1 MQQSHQAGYA
11 NAADRESGIPAA
23 VLDGIKAVAKEKN
36 ATLMFRLVNPHST
49 SLIAEGV
56 ATKGLGVHAKSSD
69 WGLQA
74 GYIPVNPNLSKLFG
88 RAPEVIARANNDVN
102 SSLAHGHTAVD
113 LTLSKERLDYLRQAG
128 LVTGMADGVV
138 ASNHAGY
145 EQFEFRVKETS
156 DGRYAVQYRRKGGD
170 DFEAVK
176 VIGNAAGIPLTAD
189 IDMFAIMPHLSN
201 FRDSARSSVTSGD
214 SVTDYLARTRRAASE
229 ATGGLDP
236 ERIDLLWKIA
246 RAGARSAVGTEARRQ
261 FRYDGDMNI
270 GVITDFELE
279 VRNALN
285 RRAHAVGAQDVV
297 QHGTEQNNP
306 FPEADEK
313 IFVVSATG
321 ESQMLTRG
329 QLKEYIGQQRGEGYV
344 FYENRAYGVAG
355 KSLFDDGLGAAPGV
369 PGGRS
374 KSSPDVL
381 ETVPASPGL
390 RRPSLGAVE
399 RQDSGYDSLDG
410 VGSRSFSLGEVS
422 DMAAVEAAEL
432 EMTRQV
438 LHAGARQDDAE
449 PGVSGASAHWGQ
461 RALQGAQAVAAAQR
475 LVHAIAL
482 MTQFGRAGS
491 TNTPQEAASLSA
503 AVFGLGEASS
513 AVAETV
519 SGFFRGSSR
528 WAGGFGVAGGAMAL
542 GGGIAAAVGAGMSL
556 TDDAPAGQKAA
567 AGAEIALQLTGGTV
581 ELASSIALALA
592 AARGVTSG
600 LQVAGASAGAA
611 AGALAAALSPMEI
624 YGLVQQSHYADQLDK
639 LAQESSAYGYEGD
652 ALLAQL
658 YRDKTAAEGA
668 VAGVSAVL
676 STVGAAVSIAAAA
689 SVVGAPVAV
698 VTSLLTG
705 ALNGILRGVQ
715 QPIIEKLAN
724 DYARKID
731 ELGGPQAYFEKNL
744 QARHEQLAN
753 SDGLRKMLAD
763 LQAGWN
769 ASSVIGVQ
777 TTEISKS
784 ALELAAITG
793 NADNLKSADV
803 FVDRFIQG
811 ERVAGQPVVLD
822 VAAGGID
829 IASRK
834 GERPA
839 LTFITPLAAPGEE
852 QRRRTKTGK
861 SEFTTFVEIVGKQD
875 RWRIRD
881 GAADTT
887 IDLAKV
893 VSQLVDAN
901 GVLKHSIKLE
911 VIGGD
916 GDDVVLANASRI
928 HYDGGAGTNTVSYAA
943 LGRQDSITVSADGER
958 FNVRKQLNNANV
970 YREGVATQ
978 KTAYGKRTENVQYR
992 HVELARVGQLV
1003 EVDTLEHVQHI
1014 IGGAGND
1021 SITGNAHDNFLAG
1034 GAGDDR
1040 LDGGAGNDTLVG
1052 GEGHN
1057 TVVGG
1062 AGDDVFLQDLG
1073 VWSNQLD
1080 GGAGVDTVKYNVHQ
1094 PSEERLE
1101 RMGETG
1107 IHADLQKGTVEK
1119 WPALNLFSVDHVKNI
1134 ENLHGSSLNDSI
1146 AGDDRDNELWGD
1158 DGNDTIHGRGGDD
1171 ILRGGLGL
1179 DTLYG
1184 EDGNDIFLQDDE
1196 TVSDDIDGGAGLDT
1210 VDYSA
1215 MIHAGK
1221 IVAPHEYGFGIEAD
1235 LSREWVRKASALGVD
1250 YYDSVRNVENVIG
1263 TSMKDVLIGDAQANT
1278 LMGQGG
1284 DDTVRGGDGDDLLF
1298 GGDGN
1303 DMLYGDA
1310 GNDTLYGGLG
1320 DDTLEGGAGNDW
1332 FGQTPA
1338 REHDVLRGGAGVDT
1352 VDYSQAGAHAGVAT
1366 GRIGLGILADLGAG
1380 RVDKLGEAGSS
1391 AYDTVSGIENVVGTE
1406 LADRITGDAQ
1416 ANVLRGAGGADV
1428 LAGGEGDDVLLGGE
1442 GDDQLSGDAGRDRLY
1457 GEAGDDWFFQDA
1469 ANAGNLLDG
1478 GDGNDTVDFSG
1489 PGRGLD
1495 AGAKGVFLSLGKG
1508 FASLMDEPETSNVL
1522 RHIENAVG
1530 SVRDDVLIGDAGANV
1545 LNGLAGNDVLS
1556 GGAGDDVLLGDEGSD
1571 LLSGDAG
1578 NDDLFGGQGDDTYL
1592 FGAGYGHDTIYESG
1606 GGHDTIR
1613 INAGADQLWFA
1624 RQGNDLE
1631 IRILGTD
1638 DALTVHD
1645 WYRDADHRVEAI
1657 HAANQAIDPAGIEK
1671 LVEAMAQ
1678 YPDPGAA
1685 AAAPPAARVPDTL
1698 MQSLAVNW
1706 R

>member
-88 RAPEVIARANNDVN
+88 RAPEVIARADNDVN

-229 ATGGLDP
+229 ATGGLDR

-369 PGGRS
+369 PSGRS
-374 KSSPDVL
+374 KFSPDVL

-438 LHAGARQDDAE
+438 LHAGTRQDDAE

-793 NADNLKSADV
+793 NADNLKSVDV
-803 FVDRFIQG
+803 FVDRFVQG

-901 GVLKHSIKLE
+901 GVLKHSIKLD

-978 KTAYGKRTENVQYR
+978 TTAYGKRTENVQYR

-1034 GAGDDR
+1034 GSGDDR

-1052 GEGHN
+1052 GEGQN
-1057 TVVGG
+1057 TVIGG

-1101 RMGETG
+1101 RMGDTG

-1134 ENLHGSSLNDSI
+1134 ENLHGSRLNDRI
-1146 AGDDRDNELWGD
+1146 AGDDQDNELWGH
-1158 DGNDTIHGRGGDD
+1158 DGNDTIRGRGGDD

-1215 MIHAGK
+1215 MIHPGR

-1250 YYDSVRNVENVIG
+1250 YYDNVRNVENVIG

-1332 FGQTPA
+1332 FGQTQA
-1338 REHDVLRGGAGVDT
+1338 REHDVLRGGDGVDT
-1352 VDYSQAGAHAGVAT
+1352 VDYSQTGAHAGIAA

-1428 LAGGEGDDVLLGGE
+1428 LAGGEGDDVLLGGD

-1478 GDGNDTVDFSG
+1478 GDGRDTVDFSG

-1522 RHIENAVG
+1522 RNIENAVG
-1530 SVRDDVLIGDAGANV
+1530 SARDDVLIGDAGANV

-1592 FGAGYGHDTIYESG
+1592 FGVGYGHDTIYESG

-1645 WYRDADHRVEAI
+1645 WYRDADHRVEII
-1657 HAANQAIDPAGIEK
+1657 HAANQAVDQAGIEK

>member
-1 MQQSHQAGYA
+1 
-11 NAADRESGIPAA
+11 
-23 VLDGIKAVAKEKN
+23 
-36 ATLMFRLVNPHST
+36 
-49 SLIAEGV
+49 
-56 ATKGLGVHAKSSD
+56 
-69 WGLQA
+69 
-74 GYIPVNPNLSKLFG
+74 
-88 RAPEVIARANNDVN
+88 
-102 SSLAHGHTAVD
+102 
-113 LTLSKERLDYLRQAG
+113 
-128 LVTGMADGVV
+128 
-138 ASNHAGY
+138 
-145 EQFEFRVKETS
+145 
-156 DGRYAVQYRRKGGD
+156 
-170 DFEAVK
+170 
-176 VIGNAAGIPLTAD
+176 
-189 IDMFAIMPHLSN
+189 
-201 FRDSARSSVTSGD
+201 
-214 SVTDYLARTRRAASE
+214 
-229 ATGGLDP
+229 
-236 ERIDLLWKIA
+236 
-246 RAGARSAVGTEARRQ
+246 
-261 FRYDGDMNI
+261 
-270 GVITDFELE
+270 
-279 VRNALN
+279 
-285 RRAHAVGAQDVV
+285 
-297 QHGTEQNNP
+297 
-306 FPEADEK
+306 
-313 IFVVSATG
+313 
-321 ESQMLTRG
+321 
-329 QLKEYIGQQRGEGYV
+329 
-344 FYENRAYGVAG
+344 
-355 KSLFDDGLGAAPGV
+355 
-369 PGGRS
+369 
-374 KSSPDVL
+374 
-381 ETVPASPGL
+381 
-390 RRPSLGAVE
+390 
-399 RQDSGYDSLDG
+399 
-410 VGSRSFSLGEVS
+410 
-422 DMAAVEAAEL
+422 
-432 EMTRQV
+432 
-438 LHAGARQDDAE
+438 
-449 PGVSGASAHWGQ
+449 
-461 RALQGAQAVAAAQR
+461 
-475 LVHAIAL
+475 
-482 MTQFGRAGS
+482 
-491 TNTPQEAASLSA
+491 
-503 AVFGLGEASS
+503 
-513 AVAETV
+513 
-519 SGFFRGSSR
+519 
-528 WAGGFGVAGGAMAL
+528 
-542 GGGIAAAVGAGMSL
+542 
-556 TDDAPAGQKAA
+556 
-567 AGAEIALQLTGGTV
+567 
-581 ELASSIALALA
+581 
-592 AARGVTSG
+592 
-600 LQVAGASAGAA
+600 
-611 AGALAAALSPMEI
+611 MEI

-793 NADNLKSADV
+793 NADNLKSVDV
-803 FVDRFIQG
+803 FVDRFVQG

-901 GVLKHSIKLE
+901 GVLKHSIKLD

-978 KTAYGKRTENVQYR
+978 TTAYGKRTENVQYR

-1034 GAGDDR
+1034 GSGDDR

-1052 GEGHN
+1052 GEGQN
-1057 TVVGG
+1057 TVIGG

-1080 GGAGVDTVKYNVHQ
+1080 GGAGVDTLKYNVHQ

-1101 RMGETG
+1101 RMGDTG

-1134 ENLHGSSLNDSI
+1134 ENLHGSRLNDRI
-1146 AGDDRDNELWGD
+1146 AGDDRDNELWGH
-1158 DGNDTIHGRGGDD
+1158 DGNDTIRGRGGDD

-1215 MIHAGK
+1215 MIHPGR

-1250 YYDSVRNVENVIG
+1250 YYDNVRNVENVIG

-1332 FGQTPA
+1332 FGQTQA
-1338 REHDVLRGGAGVDT
+1338 REHDVLRGGDGVDT
-1352 VDYSQAGAHAGVAT
+1352 VDYSQTGAHAGIAA

-1380 RVDKLGEAGSS
+1380 RVDKLGETGSS

-1428 LAGGEGDDVLLGGE
+1428 LAGGEGDDVLLGGD

-1530 SVRDDVLIGDAGANV
+1530 SARDDVLIGDAGANV

-1592 FGAGYGHDTIYESG
+1592 FGVGYGHDTIYESG

-1613 INAGADQLWFA
+1613 IN
-1624 RQGNDLE
+1624 
-1631 IRILGTD
+1631 
-1638 DALTVHD
+1638 
-1645 WYRDADHRVEAI
+1645 
-1657 HAANQAIDPAGIEK
+1657 
-1671 LVEAMAQ
+1671 
-1678 YPDPGAA
+1678 
-1685 AAAPPAARVPDTL
+1685 
-1698 MQSLAVNW
+1698 
-1706 R
+1706 

>member
-1 MQQSHQAGYA
+1 M
-11 NAADRESGIPAA
+11 
-23 VLDGIKAVAKEKN
+23 
-36 ATLMFRLVNPHST
+36 
-49 SLIAEGV
+49 
-56 ATKGLGVHAKSSD
+56 
-69 WGLQA
+69 
-74 GYIPVNPNLSKLFG
+74 
-88 RAPEVIARANNDVN
+88 
-102 SSLAHGHTAVD
+102 
-113 LTLSKERLDYLRQAG
+113 
-128 LVTGMADGVV
+128 
-138 ASNHAGY
+138 
-145 EQFEFRVKETS
+145 
-156 DGRYAVQYRRKGGD
+156 
-170 DFEAVK
+170 
-176 VIGNAAGIPLTAD
+176 
-189 IDMFAIMPHLSN
+189 
-201 FRDSARSSVTSGD
+201 
-214 SVTDYLARTRRAASE
+214 
-229 ATGGLDP
+229 
-236 ERIDLLWKIA
+236 
-246 RAGARSAVGTEARRQ
+246 
-261 FRYDGDMNI
+261 
-270 GVITDFELE
+270 
-279 VRNALN
+279 
-285 RRAHAVGAQDVV
+285 
-297 QHGTEQNNP
+297 
-306 FPEADEK
+306 
-313 IFVVSATG
+313 
-321 ESQMLTRG
+321 
-329 QLKEYIGQQRGEGYV
+329 
-344 FYENRAYGVAG
+344 
-355 KSLFDDGLGAAPGV
+355 
-369 PGGRS
+369 
-374 KSSPDVL
+374 
-381 ETVPASPGL
+381 
-390 RRPSLGAVE
+390 
-399 RQDSGYDSLDG
+399 
-410 VGSRSFSLGEVS
+410 
-422 DMAAVEAAEL
+422 
-432 EMTRQV
+432 
-438 LHAGARQDDAE
+438 
-449 PGVSGASAHWGQ
+449 
-461 RALQGAQAVAAAQR
+461 
-475 LVHAIAL
+475 
-482 MTQFGRAGS
+482 
-491 TNTPQEAASLSA
+491 
-503 AVFGLGEASS
+503 
-513 AVAETV
+513 
-519 SGFFRGSSR
+519 
-528 WAGGFGVAGGAMAL
+528 
-542 GGGIAAAVGAGMSL
+542 
-556 TDDAPAGQKAA
+556 
-567 AGAEIALQLTGGTV
+567 
-581 ELASSIALALA
+581 ALA

-793 NADNLKSADV
+793 NADNLKSVDV
-803 FVDRFIQG
+803 FVDRFVQG

-901 GVLKHSIKLE
+901 GVLKHSIKLD

-978 KTAYGKRTENVQYR
+978 TTAYGKRTENVQYR

-1034 GAGDDR
+1034 GSGDDR

-1052 GEGHN
+1052 GEGQN
-1057 TVVGG
+1057 TVIGG

-1101 RMGETG
+1101 RMGDTG

-1134 ENLHGSSLNDSI
+1134 ENLHGSRLNDRI
-1146 AGDDRDNELWGD
+1146 AGDDQDNELWGH
-1158 DGNDTIHGRGGDD
+1158 DGNDTIRGRGGDD

-1215 MIHAGK
+1215 MIHPGR

-1250 YYDSVRNVENVIG
+1250 YYDNVRNVENVIG

-1310 GNDTLYGGLG
+1310 GNDTLYGGWATIPLKAARATIG
-1320 DDTLEGGAGNDW
+1320 SARRRRASMTCCAAEMGWIPSITAR
-1332 FGQTPA
+1332 PA
-1338 REHDVLRGGAGVDT
+1338 RMPALPR
-1352 VDYSQAGAHAGVAT
+1352 VA
-1366 GRIGLGILADLGAG
+1366 
-1380 RVDKLGEAGSS
+1380 
-1391 AYDTVSGIENVVGTE
+1391 SGWASWLTW
-1406 LADRITGDAQ
+1406 AP
-1416 ANVLRGAGGADV
+1416 
-1428 LAGGEGDDVLLGGE
+1428 
-1442 GDDQLSGDAGRDRLY
+1442 
-1457 GEAGDDWFFQDA
+1457 A
-1469 ANAGNLLDG
+1469 A
-1478 GDGNDTVDFSG
+1478 S
-1489 PGRGLD
+1489 
-1495 AGAKGVFLSLGKG
+1495 
-1508 FASLMDEPETSNVL
+1508 TS
-1522 RHIENAVG
+1522 
-1530 SVRDDVLIGDAGANV
+1530 
-1545 LNGLAGNDVLS
+1545 
-1556 GGAGDDVLLGDEGSD
+1556 
-1571 LLSGDAG
+1571 
-1578 NDDLFGGQGDDTYL
+1578 
-1592 FGAGYGHDTIYESG
+1592 
-1606 GGHDTIR
+1606 
-1613 INAGADQLWFA
+1613 WA
-1624 RQGNDLE
+1624 R
-1631 IRILGTD
+1631 
-1638 DALTVHD
+1638 
-1645 WYRDADHRVEAI
+1645 
-1657 HAANQAIDPAGIEK
+1657 P
-1671 LVEAMAQ
+1671 
-1678 YPDPGAA
+1678 
-1685 AAAPPAARVPDTL
+1685 AAAPTIRFPVSRTWWARNWPTASRAMRRPTCCAARVAPTCLRAARATMCCWAATATTSCRATPDAIACTAKPVTTGSSR
-1698 MQSLAVNW
+1698 MPPMPAICSTAATAAIPWISAARAGASTPAQRAYS
-1706 R
+1706 

>member
-1 MQQSHQAGYA
+1 MQHLQQTGYA

-88 RAPEVIARANNDVN
+88 RASEVIERASHDVT
-102 SSLAHGHTAVD
+102 SSLEHGHTAVD
-113 LTLSKERLDYLRQAG
+113 LTLSKERLAYLQQAG
-128 LVTGMADGVV
+128 LLTGMVDGMV

-156 DGRYAVQYRRKGGD
+156 DGRYAVQYRRKDSGN
-170 DFEAVK
+170 DFESLK
-176 VIGNAAGIPLTAD
+176 VIGNSAGIPLTAD

-214 SVTDYLARTRRAASE
+214 SVTDYLVRTRRAASE
-229 ATGGLDP
+229 ATAGIDR

-246 RAGARSAVGTEARRQ
+246 RAGARAAVGTEARRQ

-285 RRAHAVGAQDVV
+285 ERAHAAGAQDVV

-344 FYENRAYGVAG
+344 FYENRAYGAAG
-355 KSLFDDGLGAAPGV
+355 KSLFDDGLGNVSGAS
-369 PGGRS
+369 GGRS
-374 KSSPDVL
+374 MSAPEVL

-390 RRPSLGAVE
+390 RRPSLGPVE
-399 RQDSGYDSLDG
+399 RQDSGYDSPDG
-410 VGSRSFSLGEVS
+410 MRSFSLSDAS

-432 EMTRQV
+432 EMARQV
-438 LHAGARQDDAE
+438 LRAGAPQDDAE
-449 PGVSGASAHWGQ
+449 PGASGASALWGQ
-461 RALQGAQAVAAAQR
+461 RALKGAQAVAAAQR

-482 MTQFGRAGS
+482 MTQFGRVGS
-491 TNTPQEAASLSA
+491 ANAPQEAASLSA

-519 SGFFRGSSR
+519 SGFFRGTSR
-528 WAGGFGVAGGAMAL
+528 WAGGFGVTGGAMAL

-592 AARGVTSG
+592 TARGVTSG
-600 LQVAGASAGAA
+600 LQVAGAAAGAA

-668 VAGVSAVL
+668 VAGISAVL
-676 STVGAAVSIAAAA
+676 STAGAAVSIAAAA
-689 SVVGAPVAV
+689 SVVGAPIAMI
-698 VTSLLTG
+698 TSLVTG

-724 DYARKID
+724 DYARKI
-731 ELGGPQAYFEKNL
+731 EERGGPQAYFEKSL
-744 QARHEQLAN
+744 QARHEQLVN
-753 SDGLRKMLAD
+753 SEGLRNMLAD
-763 LQAGWN
+763 LQASWN

-777 TTEISKS
+777 TTEISRS

-793 NADNLKSADV
+793 NAANLKSADV
-803 FVDRFIQG
+803 FVDRFLQG

-829 IASRK
+829 ISSHK

-839 LTFITPLAAPGEE
+839 LTFITPLAAPGDEA
-852 QRRRTKTGK
+852 RRRTQTGK
-861 SEFTTFVEIVGKQD
+861 REFTTFVEIVGKRD
-875 RWRIRD
+875 RWHIRD
-881 GAADTT
+881 GAGDTT

-893 VSQLVDAN
+893 VSQLVDAE
-901 GVLKHSIKLE
+901 GVLKRSIKLD
-911 VIGGD
+911 VMGGD
-916 GDDVVLANASRI
+916 GDDIVMANASRI
-928 HYDGGAGTNTVSYAA
+928 HYDGGAGTNTISYAA
-943 LGRQDSITVSADGER
+943 LGHQDSITVSVDGER
-958 FNVRKQLNNANV
+958 FTVHKRLKDAKV

-978 KTAYGKRTENVQYR
+978 KVAYGKRTENVQYR
-992 HVELARVGQLV
+992 HVELARVGQLA
-1003 EVDTLEHVQHI
+1003 EVDTLEHVQNI

-1021 SITGNAHDNFLAG
+1021 SIIGNAGDNFLAG
-1034 GAGDDR
+1034 GPGDDR
-1040 LDGGAGNDTLVG
+1040 LDGGAGNDTLAG

-1057 TVVGG
+1057 TVAGG

-1073 VWSNQLD
+1073 PWSNQLD
-1080 GGAGVDTVKYNVHQ
+1080 GGAGVDTVKYNVYQ
-1094 PSEERLE
+1094 PSERRLE
-1101 RMGETG
+1101 QMDDTG
-1107 IHADLQKGTVEK
+1107 IHADLQAGRVEK
-1119 WPALNLFSVDHVKNI
+1119 WPARNLFSVDHVRNI
-1134 ENLHGSSLNDSI
+1134 ENLHGSGLNDRI
-1146 AGDDRDNELWGD
+1146 AGDDRDNELWGY
-1158 DGNDTIHGRGGDD
+1158 DGNDTIRGRGGDD

-1179 DTLYG
+1179 DSLYG
-1184 EDGNDIFLQDDE
+1184 DDGNDLFLQDDE
-1196 TVSDDIDGGAGLDT
+1196 TASDDIDGGAGLDT

-1215 MIHAGK
+1215 LIHAGE
-1221 IVAPHEYGFGIEAD
+1221 IVAPHESGFGIEAD
-1235 LSREWVRKASALGVD
+1235 LSQEWVRKASRPGMD

-1263 TSMKDVLIGDAQANT
+1263 TSMKDRLIGDGQANT

-1284 DDTVRGGDGDDLLF
+1284 DDIVYGRDGDDLLF

-1303 DMLYGDA
+1303 DMLYGEA
-1310 GNDTLYGGLG
+1310 GNDTLYGGAG
-1320 DDTLEGGAGNDW
+1320 DDILEGGEGDDW

-1352 VDYSQAGAHAGVAT
+1352 VDYSQAGAHAGAAA
-1366 GRIGLGILADLGAG
+1366 GRLGLGILANLSAG
-1380 RVDKLGEAGSS
+1380 RVDKLGEADSN

-1406 LADRITGDAQ
+1406 LADRIIGDAQ

-1428 LAGGEGDDVLLGGE
+1428 LAGGGGDDVLLGGD

-1469 ANAGNLLDG
+1469 ANGGNLLDG
-1478 GDGNDTVDFSG
+1478 GDGSDTVDFSG
-1489 PGRGLD
+1489 PGEGVA
-1495 AGAKGVFLSLGKG
+1495 AGGKGVFLSLEKG
-1508 FASLMDEPETSNVL
+1508 FASLMDQPETSNVL

-1530 SVRDDVLIGDAGANV
+1530 SARDDVLIGDAGANV

-1556 GGAGDDVLLGDEGSD
+1556 GGAGDDVLLGGEGSD

-1592 FGAGYGHDTIYESG
+1592 FGTGYGHDTIYESG

-1613 INAGADQLWFA
+1613 IDAEASQLWFA
-1624 RQGNDLE
+1624 REGNDLE

-1645 WYRDADHRVEAI
+1645 WYRGADHQVETV
-1657 HAANQAIDPAGIEK
+1657 HAANQAIDQAGIEK

-1678 YPDPGAA
+1678 YAGPGAA
-1685 AAAPPAARVPDTL
+1685 QASPPAARVPDTL

>member
-88 RAPEVIARANNDVN
+88 RAPEVIERANNDVN

-229 ATGGLDP
+229 ATGGLDR

-261 FRYDGDMNI
+261 FRYDGEMNI

-355 KSLFDDGLGAAPGV
+355 KSLFDDGLGTAPGV
-369 PGGRS
+369 PSGRS

-410 VGSRSFSLGEVS
+410 LGSRSFSLGEVS
-422 DMAAVEAAEL
+422 DMAAVEAVEL

-438 LHAGARQDDAE
+438 LHAGAPQDDAE
-449 PGVSGASAHWGQ
+449 PGVSGASALWGQ
-461 RALQGAQAVAAAQR
+461 RSLKGVQAVAAAQR

-793 NADNLKSADV
+793 NADNLKSVDV
-803 FVDRFIQG
+803 FVDRFVQG

-901 GVLKHSIKLE
+901 GVLKHSIKLD

-978 KTAYGKRTENVQYR
+978 TTAYGKRTENVQYR

-1014 IGGAGND
+1014 IGGGGND

-1034 GAGDDR
+1034 GSGDDR

-1052 GEGHN
+1052 GEGQN
-1057 TVVGG
+1057 TVIGG

-1101 RMGETG
+1101 RMGDTG

-1134 ENLHGSSLNDSI
+1134 ENLHGSRLNDRI
-1146 AGDDRDNELWGD
+1146 VGDDRDNELWGH
-1158 DGNDTIHGRGGDD
+1158 DGNDTIRGRGGDD

-1215 MIHAGK
+1215 MIHPGR

-1332 FGQTPA
+1332 FGQTQA

-1352 VDYSQAGAHAGVAT
+1352 VDYSQTGAHAGIAA

-1428 LAGGEGDDVLLGGE
+1428 LAGGEGDDVLLGGD

-1478 GDGNDTVDFSG
+1478 GGGRDTVDFSG

-1522 RHIENAVG
+1522 RNIENAVG
-1530 SVRDDVLIGDAGANV
+1530 SARDDVLIGDTGANV

-1592 FGAGYGHDTIYESG
+1592 FGVGYGHDTIYESG

-1645 WYRDADHRVEAI
+1645 WYRDADHRVEAL
-1657 HAANQAIDPAGIEK
+1657 HAANQAVDPAGIEK